1 MPKPVINNRIDY
13 SSIGGIVNRVDTL
26 LNQAVTSNSSPT
38 FGNLCVSGDTLINGN
53 LYVEGNTTVIDSLV
67 SQFQD
72 NIILLNNHE
81 LGSGVSLLQAGIE
94 IDRGQLENYRIVY
107 NETSKTF
114 RVGPISSTQPVALR
128 EDTPLN
134 NGIMVWNSSGTF
146 IQSVNQLNL
155 DISINSTTNSLNSTS
170 GSFWTKG
177 GVGIKKDLFINGLI
191 NINENSIQS
200 DTTSSLNISS
210 PQNIN
215 LSPSGLINIP
225 NGIPLTFGSTNQ
237 SIQYNSGT
245 NTLKI
250 VSGANITF
258 DFLNAVGRHIS
269 IPNQIPITFSTINEK
284 IYTDSSN
291 NMVVAGSQD
300 IQLNPGA
307 SNKVVIPLNTPLA
320 FYNANQS
327 ISANAGGDLSI
338 ASGNNIF
345 LNPSIYGGTVRIPT
359 DNKLK
364 LGGTGN
370 QTFYADSNNDL
381 NINASNN
388 INITT
393 NNVILSNNTVFRWDY
408 QSISINTNGNLL
420 LNSGTSGSSVYI
432 SNTQDA
438 TNSTNGAF
446 FVSGGINIK
455 KSIYAQT
462 SVLLNT
468 TSGSLNIVNGNNGS
482 VFNVNITSG
491 NSNVIISAGDGTST
505 NPGVV
510 IGSSTN
516 ISKNLLALHSNTD
529 TVGSFY
535 IGRSNVNG
543 SRNFNINLPNYSDYS
558 STGVVP
564 TFSITSNETQN
575 QLFSVES
582 DTGNLNIYGALI
594 LHSTQDSISTTTGSF
609 ILYGGLGVDKN
620 IYTNGGIT
628 SITNNTSALLINST
642 NGETGTSGT
651 LFNIDTISNNIDIN
665 ANVLNINKT
674 LYVNSSGNIHI
685 QSTIDSLNASTA
697 SLILD
702 GGMSI
707 NKKLSVYSTSQFYD
721 TLNANNNYITNI
733 LNPVNP
739 SDAAN
744 KAYVDLIKQG
754 LFVKDSVK
762 VATITNGNLSSDFIA
777 GSIIDNYTLINGDR
791 ILIKNQFNSIQ
802 NGIYIVGISGTPI
815 RSDDFADG
823 SNASGCFVFIEKGT
837 VNSNTGWICNTIT
850 SDIVGT
856 DGITFTQFTGVGEIV
871 PGIAISTSTSTN
883 VIDVNIDNYSLE
895 VDGNNTL
902 RLSSNCIGNGIAGGS
917 GNPLSTNTDQSHVT
931 KLGNIVSGTWSSD
944 NIGVP
949 YGGTGRTQFFKGNL
963 IYGNN
968 TSGLLSNNAFVF
980 DEDNLRLGIG
990 INEPSQNLHVSSVD
1004 STIILVQA
1012 DSDNANPTAN
1022 PKIVLQAADVDVGII
1037 AISRQFEDLYSQNY
1051 PDSVIISNNVTNG
1064 GLTGNGGCIQ
1074 FATNT
1079 QTRLTILPDGN
1090 IGINTS
1096 NPSTALEVNGGITLS
1111 DELLSYGNINIQ
1123 NTSASSF
1130 YFAGSGTIDGNL
1142 TVGNNGIVN
1151 ILNTSTAISSTSG
1164 GALNIAGG
1172 VSISK
1177 NIIIGDSII
1186 ANGSGIFNNFHFSST
1201 SGINYIQT
1209 PDNNNTLYSFQPI
1222 RLIKYNDY
1230 NNPITTF
1237 TETGIILNGDKTL
1250 NIGGNSNILGS
1261 SGYIFNFDTT
1271 LGNLHITPN
1280 NTSVTNGTFIIGTTG
1295 NLSNLQVL
1303 GAQSDMYWN
1312 ADDNT
1317 LSLNNSSLLLNN
1329 TLNNPEYSFYIES
1342 PNNVGNVI
1350 IGGTINNL
1358 NIVSPVLFSNI
1369 SGANNLVYT
1378 PNNTGGT
1385 GAFTIADDVITTFN
1399 GKSIFN
1405 NVITYGHNNQLTS
1418 LSSGNT
1424 SGGFS
1429 WNYLGTISQLQL
1441 DMYSNTYNLHFS
1453 SSVDGGVLTAN
1464 SSSSNGGGSVPV
1476 IQIYNDST
1484 NTYHAFIKIPDGEIL
1499 SINVIV
1505 NNNPSSFNYTY
1516 EGAGIIPD
1524 GTESQFNNITWTL
1537 VYNTASGNNA
1547 SSSFGDISVNKL
1559 FIQNNVPIISYN
1571 NNIATKDVGFS
1582 LQRYQLSNDSSLG
1595 DVVQDTPALILTLPS
1610 QTTMDTNQL
1619 KLTGGSIIND
1629 FYNNWWVEYTGQIR
1643 QIIAYNGPSQI
1654 ATLDSNWTTK
1664 PQSGDIVNFYNN
1676 SYVTEYYSESDKAI
1690 SFGYTSNGDGTNTT
1704 ITTNN
1709 YINIKTKDIYS
1720 HDITASGKV
1729 IISNSTDTTHF
1740 TDGGSLTVLGGTCIS
1755 KTLMVGNKIGIND
1768 DETFFTPES
1777 SLHISNTINDSV
1789 ILLESNVNTGSV
1801 ATISGIEFTNNT
1813 DNYTLYLD
1821 NTSGLLYLST
1831 DNSNTTILSCNSS
1844 GNIGINTNTIYSPLT
1859 IAGGNLICSD
1869 ITNSYL
1875 GLNGGN
1881 SNYVND
1887 NNGQI
1892 IVYGENHSVHPGDVN
1907 VHLGGSSGSFNVY
1920 NTTVPF
1926 NQTNLLN
1933 IDNNGIV
1940 HIKNTTA
1947 SSYDSA
1953 SLILNGGLTI
1963 GCTENATSLTNGG
1976 AVTIAGG
1983 LSVIKDFYIG
1993 GNLHIDG
2000 NFNASGS
2007 VSNPTITFTDHV
2019 NCDITSYD
2027 DSNLIKIS
2035 TQGIFTMSIIITPS
2049 VTREYCQFQFTL
2061 PDKVSNFSTYTQ
2073 CYVNATGW
2081 TNNVSIIPLYN
2092 MIGVSVPGTK
2102 DVMIKFNS
2110 VNSDL
2115 HYFQI
2120 NCIYTL

>member
-72 NIILLNNHE
+72 NIILLNNNE

-107 NETSKTF
+107 NETNKTF
-114 RVGPISSTQPVALR
+114 RVGPVSSTQPVALR

-134 NGIMVWNSSGTF
+134 NGIMVWNSSGTY

-155 DISINSTTNSLNSTS
+155 DISINSTTNSLSSTS

-177 GVGIKKDLFINGLI
+177 GVGITKDLFINGLI
-191 NINENSIQS
+191 NLNGNSIQS

-237 SIQYNSGT
+237 SIQYNPGT

-258 DFLNAVGRHIS
+258 DFLNAVGRRIS
-269 IPNQIPITFSTINEK
+269 VPNQIPITFSTINEK
-284 IYTDSSN
+284 VYTDSSN

-338 ASGNNIF
+338 GSGNNIF

-364 LGGTGN
+364 FGGTGN

-393 NNVILSNNTVFRWDY
+393 NNVILSNNTVFRWEY
-408 QSISINTNGNLL
+408 QSISVNTNGHLL
-420 LNSGTSGSSVYI
+420 LNSGTSGSSIYI

-438 TNSTNGAF
+438 TNSTNGAL

-462 SVLLNT
+462 SLVLNT
-468 TSGSLNIVNGNNGS
+468 TSGCLNIANGNNGS
-482 VFNVNITSG
+482 VFNVKITSG
-491 NSNVIISAGDGTST
+491 NSSVVISAGDGTST

-516 ISKNLLALHSNTD
+516 TSKNLLALSSNTD

-535 IGRSNVNG
+535 IGRSNLNG
-543 SRNFNINLPNYSDYS
+543 SRNFNVNLPNYSDYS

-575 QLFSVES
+575 ELFSVES
-582 DTGNLNIYGALI
+582 DSGNLNIYGALI

-651 LFNIDTISNNIDIN
+651 LFNIDTVTNNIDIN
-665 ANVLNINKT
+665 ANVFNVNKT
-674 LYVNSSGNIHI
+674 FYVNRSGNIHI
-685 QSTIDSLNASTA
+685 QSTIDSINVSTA

-707 NKKLSVYSTSQFYD
+707 NKQLSVYSTSQFYD
-721 TLNANNNYITNI
+721 TINANNHFITNV
-733 LNPVNP
+733 LDPVNP
-739 SDAAN
+739 SDAAT
-744 KAYVDLIKQG
+744 KGYVDLIKQG
-754 LFVKDSVK
+754 LFVKDSAK
-762 VATITNGNLSSDFIA
+762 AATIINGNLSSDFIA
-777 GSIIDNYTLINGDR
+777 GSIIDNYTLVNGDR
-791 ILIKNQFNSIQ
+791 ILIKNQTNTIQ
-802 NGIYIVGISGTPI
+802 NGIYIVGSGTPI
-815 RSDDFADG
+815 RSSDFSNG

-837 VNSNTGWICNTIT
+837 INSNTGWICNTIT
-850 SDIVGT
+850 SDIIGT

-883 VIDVNIDNYSLE
+883 IIDVNIDNYSIE
-895 VDGNNTL
+895 VDGSNTL

-917 GNPLSTNTDQSHVT
+917 GDPLSTNTDQSHVT
-931 KLGNIVSGTWSSD
+931 KLGNIISGTWSSD

-968 TSGLLSNNAFVF
+968 TAGLLSSNAFVF

-990 INEPSQNLHVSSVD
+990 INEPTQNLHISSVD
-1004 STIILVQA
+1004 STIVLVQA

-1022 PKIVLQAADVDVGII
+1022 PKIVLQAADINVGVF
-1037 AISRQFEDLYSQNY
+1037 AISRQFEDLYTHNY

-1074 FATNT
+1074 LATNT
-1079 QTRLTILPDGN
+1079 HTRLTILPDGN

-1096 NPSTALEVNGGITLS
+1096 NPSSTLDVNGGITLS

-1123 NTSASSF
+1123 NSGASSF
-1130 YFAGSGTIDGNL
+1130 YFAGSGSIDGNL
-1142 TVGNNGIVN
+1142 TVGNSGVVN
-1151 ILNTSTAISSTSG
+1151 ILNTSTAVSSTSG
-1164 GALNIAGG
+1164 GALNVAGG
-1172 VSISK
+1172 VSIGK
-1177 NIIIGDSII
+1177 NVMIGDSII
-1186 ANGSGIFNNFHFSST
+1186 ANGSGIFNNFNFSST

-1237 TETGIILNGDKTL
+1237 TETGIILNGDKSL

-1271 LGNLHITPN
+1271 LGNLHVTPN
-1280 NTSVTNGTFIIGTTG
+1280 NTSITNGTFIIGTIG

-1303 GAQSDMYWN
+1303 GGQSNMYWN
-1312 ADDNT
+1312 ADDDT
-1317 LSLNNSSLLLNN
+1317 LSLNDASLLLNN
-1329 TLNNPEYSFYIES
+1329 TINNPEYSFSIVP
-1342 PNNVGNVI
+1342 PNNFGDVI

-1369 SGANNLVYT
+1369 SGANTISYT
-1378 PNNTGGT
+1378 PSNTGGS
-1385 GAFTIADDVITTFN
+1385 GNFTIADDVITTFN

-1429 WNYLGTISQLQL
+1429 WNYLGTISKLQL
-1441 DMYSNTYNLHFS
+1441 DMYSNTFSLHFS
-1453 SSVDGGVLTAN
+1453 ASVDGGVLTAN
-1464 SSSSNGGGSVPV
+1464 SSSSNGTGSVPV

-1484 NTYHAFIKIPDGEIL
+1484 NNYHAFVKIPDGEIL
-1499 SINVIV
+1499 SLNIIV
-1505 NNNPSSFNYTY
+1505 NNNPTSFNYTY
-1516 EGAGIIPD
+1516 EGAGIIPN
-1524 GTESQFNNITWTL
+1524 GTESEFNNSTWTL

-1571 NNIATKDVGFS
+1571 NNITSKDVGFS

-1595 DVVQDTPALILTLPS
+1595 DVVQDSPEFILTLPS
-1610 QTTMDTNQL
+1610 QTTMDMNQL
-1619 KLTGGSIIND
+1619 KLTGGSAIND
-1629 FYNNWWVEYTGQIR
+1629 FYNNWWVEYTGQVR
-1643 QIIAYNGPSQI
+1643 QIIAYNGPSEI

-1664 PQSGDIVNFYNN
+1664 PQSGNIVNFYNN

-1690 SFGYTSNGDGTNTT
+1690 SFGYTCNGDGTNTN

-1709 YINIKTKDIYS
+1709 YIDIKTKDIYS

-1729 IISNSTDTTHF
+1729 IISDSTDITHF
-1740 TDGGSLTVLGGTCIS
+1740 TDGGSLTVLGGACIS

-1777 SLHISNTINDSV
+1777 SLHISNTITDAV
-1789 ILLESNVNTGSV
+1789 VLLESNVNTGS
-1801 ATISGIEFTNNT
+1801 ASTISGIKFKNNT
-1813 DNYTLYLD
+1813 DDFTLNLN
-1821 NTSGLLYLST
+1821 NTSGLLHLSS
-1831 DNSNTTILSCNSS
+1831 NNNTTKILSCNSS

-1859 IAGGNLICSD
+1859 IAGGNLISSD
-1869 ITNSYL
+1869 SNDSYL

-1892 IVYGENHSVHPGDVN
+1892 VVYGGNHTLNPGNVN
-1907 VHLGGSSGSFNVY
+1907 VHLGSSSGSFNVY
-1920 NTTVPF
+1920 NTSGPS
-1926 NQTNLLN
+1926 NKTNLLN
-1933 IDNNGIV
+1933 IDNSGIV
-1940 HIKNTTA
+1940 TIKNTNT
-1947 SSYDSA
+1947 STYNSA
-1953 SLILNGGLTI
+1953 SLVLNGGLTI
-1963 GCTENATSLTNGG
+1963 QCTENATSLTNGG
-1976 AVTIAGG
+1976 ALTIAGG
-1983 LSVIKDFYIG
+1983 LSVVKDFYIG

-2007 VSNPTITFTDHV
+2007 VTNPTITFTDHV
-2019 NCDITSYD
+2019 NCNITSYD
-2027 DSNLIKIS
+2027 NSNLIKIS
-2035 TQGIFTMSIIITPS
+2035 TQGIFTMSVIITPL

-2061 PDKVSNFSTYTQ
+2061 PDKVSNFSNRTQ
-2073 CYVNATGW
+2073 CCVNVSGW
-2081 TNNVSIIPLYN
+2081 TNDEIIIPLYN

-2102 DVMIKFNS
+2102 DIMVKFNS

-2115 HYFQI
+2115 HYIQI
-2120 NCIYTL
+2120 NCNYTL